1 MATYRA
7 YRIDERRHIQSGEW
21 LQAPNDQDAKA
32 QASELCD
39 EATPIIEL
47 WQAAR
52 LVDEIECGEDDGEA

>member
-7 YRIDERRHIQSGEW
+7 YRVDKRRHIQSGQW
-21 LQAPNDQDAKA
+21 LDAPNDAEAKA

-39 EATPIIEL
+39 EGAPLIEL

-52 LVDEIECGEDDGEA
+52 LVDEIECDDD